1 MQEKFDAKIRKSIA
15 LIDELLPLSVQEVS
29 LADGYT
35 RKQTLSIVVAVE
47 RMMTMMYAIK
57 NHASLDVPA
66 LFESREQDPVG
77 FEFELNKLSQA
88 ERFVVMTMYD
98 VIGHPTIQT
107 DAVPFRQV
115 FTRLLKAKQALCFSD
130 EERDL
135 VSSLLSQLEGH
146 APVIPDASQMM
157 VKYHF
162 RYEPIIMGEMF
173 SGSIAEAGAQA
184 NMSEPE
190 FMVDALVYMIGHRR
204 YGEKFDALL
213 EKANAA
219 NYDGVDAVLLKMI
232 NQIYAR
238 AYAKV

>member
-1 MQEKFDAKIRKSIA
+1 MQEKFDAKIRKSVA
-15 LIDELLPLSVQEVS
+15 LIDELLPLSAQEVS
-29 LADGYT
+29 LTDGYT

-66 LFESREQDPVG
+66 LFESREEDPVG
-77 FEFELNKLSQA
+77 FTFELNKISQA

-98 VIGHPTIQT
+98 VIGHPMIQT
-107 DAVPFRQV
+107 DDVPFRQV
-115 FTRLLKAKQALCFSD
+115 FVRLLKAKQALCFSD

-135 VSSLLSQLEGH
+135 VSSMLSQLEGES
-146 APVIPDASQMM
+146 PVIPDASQLM

-162 RYEPIIMGEMF
+162 RYEPIVMREMF
-173 SGSIAEAGAQA
+173 SSSIAEVGVKAD
-184 NMSEPE
+184 MSIPE
-190 FMVDALVYMIGHRR
+190 LMIDTLVYMVGHRR
-204 YGEKFDALL
+204 YGDKFDALL
-213 EKANAA
+213 ERANSA
-219 NYDGVDAVLLKMI
+219 DFEGVDAVLLKMI